1 MIWALIFSLLGSG
14 QIDVFYIDK
23 IEQGVNK
30 NVTDKDRKKELK
42 IMLEEYTKAVK
53 KYNKSR
59 KSDIE
64 LLKKKR

>member
-14 QIDVFYIDK
+14 QIDVLYIDK

-59 KSDIE
+59 KSEIE

>member
-59 KSDIE
+59 KSEIE